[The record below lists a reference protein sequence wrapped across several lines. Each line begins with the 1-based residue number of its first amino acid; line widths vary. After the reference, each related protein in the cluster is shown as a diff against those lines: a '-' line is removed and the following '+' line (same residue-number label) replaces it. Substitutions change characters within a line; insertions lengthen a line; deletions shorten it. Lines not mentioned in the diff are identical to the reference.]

1 MPGIIKVVSSQNRK
15 PALGRGLGAL
25 LADARAPTEKT
36 QQQAAAAQSASGG
49 STRIPIEQ
57 IHADKAN
64 PRRNFD
70 HAQLEELA
78 ASLKHQGVLQPIL
91 VRKDGKGYRII
102 AGERRWRAAQKAGL
116 TELPVIIREATDAEA
131 YELALVENIQRADL
145 NPLEE
150 AEAYRRLVDE
160 RKMTQEQVADRV
172 GKDRSSVANALRL
185 LHLPNE
191 VKQLVAEGDID
202 MGHAR
207 AILGLGSSKEMVLL
221 ARDVVTDKLTVRET
235 EARVKAARATTSTPS
250 TSKKKAAAA
259 RASPEARKL
268 VEDLQRRLGTKVRLV
283 ERGNGKGTLEVE
295 FFSYEDLDRLVA
307 LIRR

>member
-1 MPGIIKVVSSQNRK
+1 MPGVIKVLPQQNRK

-25 LADARAPTEKT
+25 LADARLPSEKSQPSAP
-36 QQQAAAAQSASGG
+36 GG
-49 STRIPIEQ
+49 VTRLPIEQ
-57 IHADKAN
+57 IHADRAN
-64 PRRNFD
+64 PRRSFD
-70 HAQLEELA
+70 QAQLEELA
-78 ASLKHQGVLQPIL
+78 ASLKHQGVLQPVL
-91 VRKDGKGYRII
+91 VRKDGKGYRLI

-116 TELPVIIREATDAEA
+116 TELPVIIREASDAEA

-150 AEAYRRLVDE
+150 AEAYRRLLDE

-191 VKQLVAEGDID
+191 VKQLLIEGDLD

-235 EARVKAARATTSTPS
+235 EARVKAVRPS
-250 TSKKKAAAA
+250 GPGGKKRPPVKG
-259 RASPEARKL
+259 SPEAKKL
-268 VEDLQRRLGTKVRLV
+268 IEDLQRRLGTKVRLL
-283 ERGNGKGTLEVE
+283 EKGGGKGTLEIE

>member
-1 MPGIIKVVSSQNRK
+1 MPGVIKVLPPQNRK

-25 LADARAPTEKT
+25 LADARAPTPTEHR
-36 QQQAAAAQSASGG
+36 QQSAGG
-49 STRIPIEQ
+49 VTRLPIEQ

-64 PRRNFD
+64 PRRTFD
-70 HAQLEELA
+70 AAQLEELA

-91 VRKDGKGYRII
+91 VRKEGKGYRII

-116 TELPVIIREATDAEA
+116 TELPVIIREASDAEA

-150 AEAYRRLVDE
+150 AEAYRRLVEE
-160 RKMTQEQVADRV
+160 RKLTQEQVADRV

-191 VKQLVAEGDID
+191 VKQLVVEGDVD

-235 EARVKAARATTSTPS
+235 EARVKAARAGAPMP
-250 TSKKKAAAA
+250 SKKKAPAKG
-259 RASPEARKL
+259 SPEAKKL
-268 VEDLQRRLGTKVRLV
+268 VEDLQRKLGTKVRLI
-283 ERGNGKGTLEVE
+283 EKGNGKGTMEIE
-295 FFSYEDLDRLVA
+295 FFSYEDLDRIVA

>member
-1 MPGIIKVVSSQNRK
+1 MPGVMRVVPQQNRK

-25 LADARAPTEKT
+25 LADARAPTPVEKGH
-36 QQQAAAAQSASGG
+36 AQSAPGNG
-49 STRIPIEQ
+49 VAKIPIDQ

-70 HAQLEELA
+70 EAQLEELA

-91 VRKDGKGYRII
+91 VRRDGKGYRII
-102 AGERRWRAAQKAGL
+102 AGERRWRAANKAGL
-116 TELPVIIREATDAEA
+116 TEMPVVIREASDAEA

-160 RKMTQEQVADRV
+160 RKLTQEQVADRV

-185 LHLPNE
+185 LNLPNE
-191 VKQLVAEGDID
+191 IKQFVAEGSLN

-207 AILGLGSSKEMVLL
+207 AILGLSSSKEMVQL
-221 ARDVVTDKLTVRET
+221 AREVVTENLSVRET
-235 EARVKAARATTSTPS
+235 EARVKSARGTPVGP
-250 TSKKKAAAA
+250 SKKKVPPKV
-259 RASPEARKL
+259 SPEAKKL
-268 VEDLQRRLGTKVRLV
+268 VEDLQRKLGTKVHLL
-283 ERGNGKGTLEVE
+283 EKGNGKGSLEVE
-295 FFSYEDLDRLVA
+295 FFSYEDLDRIVA